1 MNYKKTLLNLAITLI
16 VFLTASITFADD
28 ETIKPAT
35 LAELKTAIIDVM
47 QEKELPA
54 VGIAMVN
61 QDGPVWIEALGK
73 TNLENDTDADEN
85 SMFRIGSTSKMFV
98 ALSILKLVEEGK
110 LSLDDRVA
118 DLVPD
123 LKFSNQWEAT
133 DPVRVVHLL
142 EHTTGWDDLHL
153 PEYAH
158 NDPTPAT
165 LEAGL
170 AYHPHSRISRWK
182 PGSRM
187 SYCNAGPPVAALIV
201 QKITG
206 QEFEAYVKEN
216 FFAPMGMETMTYRL
230 SDDVKAHGVT
240 SYDNGN
246 QMQDYWHI
254 IVRPSGSINAS
265 VKDMARFVSFYVNG
279 GSVDGRQLISP
290 ESLQRME
297 TTVSTSAARAGQQAG
312 YGLNNYSS
320 PYEQWEFRSHNGGV
334 NGGLTELAY
343 LPEAGLGH
351 VVMINSGDGSAFR
364 EISKLIR
371 GYETRQLAE
380 REITRE
386 RDVSAQNRKIA
397 GYYYEISPRQQIAF
411 FLERILN
418 VQKMWFEEDKLAR
431 KGLFDD
437 ETNYY
442 FPVSDN
448 LYKSEKS
455 GLVSLSQTTDPIAGT
470 VVHMGTKVLKPTSPV
485 LVYSQLGI
493 GALWVLFMVTSG
505 LFFPVWLIRKLRG
518 KIPAGASIRIR
529 VWPLLASLSIA
540 AFMGLFVVGGNDPFK
555 QLGAP
560 TPISIGIMLATLS
573 FALFAVLGT
582 YTAVK
587 ARQTTMNK
595 GTYWHSSIASL
606 LNLVVAVYL
615 LSFGAIGLMTWA

>member
-1 MNYKKTLLNLAITLI
+1 MKYKKPLLNFAITM
-16 VFLTASITFADD
+16 FACLMTNMAFSDD
-28 ETIKPAT
+28 EAIKPAT

-47 QEKELPA
+47 KEKEVPA
-54 VGIAMVN
+54 VGIVMVN
-61 QDGPVWIEALGK
+61 QDGAVWIEALGK
-73 TNLENDTDADEN
+73 ANLENDIDADED

-123 LKFSNQWEAT
+123 LKFTNQWEAT
-133 DPVRVVHLL
+133 DPIRVVHLL
-142 EHTTGWDDLHL
+142 EHTTGWDDIHL

-158 NDPTPAT
+158 NDPTPVT
-165 LEAGL
+165 LKAGL
-170 AYHPHSRISRWK
+170 AYHPHSRTSRWK
-182 PGSRM
+182 PGTRM
-187 SYCNAGPPVAALIV
+187 SYCNAGPPVAAYIV
-201 QKITG
+201 QNITG
-206 QEFEAYVKEN
+206 QDFEDYVKEN
-216 FFAPMGMETMTYRL
+216 FFDPMGMETMTYRQ
-230 SDDVKAHGVT
+230 SDDVKTHGVT

-246 QMQDYWHI
+246 QVQDYWHI

-279 GSVDGRQLISP
+279 GSVDGQQLINP
-290 ESLQRME
+290 KSLQRME
-297 TTVSTSAARAGQQAG
+297 TTVSTSGAKAGQTAG

-351 VVMINSGDGSAFR
+351 VIMINSGDGSAFR
-364 EISKLIR
+364 EISKLVR
-371 GYETRQLAE
+371 GYETRELAE
-380 REITRE
+380 IEFTIE
-386 RDVSAQNRKIA
+386 RDITAENRAIA

-418 VQKMWFEEDKLAR
+418 VQKLWFEDDRLAQ

-442 FPVSDN
+442 FPVSDQ
-448 LYKSEKS
+448 LYKSEKT
-455 GLVSLSQTTDPIAGT
+455 GLISLSQTSDPIAGA
-470 VVHMGTKVLKPTSPV
+470 VVHMGTKVLKPSNPV
-485 LVYSQLGI
+485 LVFSQLGI
-493 GALWVLFMVTSG
+493 TALWCLFMVTSL

-518 KIPAGASIRIR
+518 KISAGASIRIR
-529 VWPLLASLSIA
+529 TWPLLASVSIA
-540 AFMGLFVVGGNDPFK
+540 AFMGLFIVGGNDPFK

-560 TPISIGIMLATLS
+560 TLVSVGIMLTTLA
-573 FALFAVLGT
+573 FALFAVLGA
-582 YTAVK
+582 YTAIK
-587 ARQTTMNK
+587 ERQTVMNK

-615 LSFGAIGLMTWA
+615 LSFGVIGLMTWV

>member
-1 MNYKKTLLNLAITLI
+1 MNYKKTLLNLAITLTAC
-16 VFLTASITFADD
+16 LAASIVFADD
-28 ETIKPAT
+28 DPVKPTT
-35 LAELKTAIIDVM
+35 LAELKTAIIAVM
-47 QEKELPA
+47 QENEVPA

-61 QDGPVWIEALGK
+61 KDGAVWVEALGK
-73 TNLENDTDADEN
+73 ANLENDIDADKD

-123 LKFSNQWEAT
+123 LKFTNQWEAT

-142 EHTTGWDDLHL
+142 EHTTGWDNIHL

-158 NDPTPAT
+158 NDPTPVT

-170 AYHPHSRISRWK
+170 AFHPHSRVSRWK

-201 QKITG
+201 QSITG
-206 QEFEAYVKEN
+206 QDFEAYVKEN
-216 FFAPMGMETMTYRL
+216 FFDPMGMETMTYL
-230 SDDVKAHGVT
+230 QSDDVKTHGVT
-240 SYDNGN
+240 SYNNGN
-246 QMQDYWHI
+246 QAQDYWHI
-254 IVRPSGSINAS
+254 IMRPSGSINAS
-265 VKDMARFVSFYVNG
+265 VIDMARFISFYVNG
-279 GSVDGRQLISP
+279 GSVDGQQLISP

-297 TTVSTSAARAGQQAG
+297 TTVSTSGAMAGQKAG

-351 VVMINSGDGSAFR
+351 VIMINSGDGSAFR
-364 EISKLIR
+364 EISKLVR
-371 GYETRQLAE
+371 GFETRELAE
-380 REITRE
+380 IEITRE
-386 RDVSAQNRKIA
+386 RDVSAQNRGIA
-397 GYYYEISPRQQIAF
+397 GYYYEINPRQQIAY

-418 VQKMWFEEDKLAR
+418 VTKLWFEEDKLAR

-442 FPVSDN
+442 FPVSDQ
-448 LYKSEKS
+448 LYKSEKN

-470 VVHMGTKVLKPTSPV
+470 VVHMGTTVLKPTGPV

-493 GALWVLFMVTSG
+493 AALWILFMVTSG

-518 KIPAGASIRIR
+518 KISAGASIRIR
-529 VWPLLASLSIA
+529 TWPLLASVSIA
-540 AFMGLFVVGGNDPFK
+540 AFVGLFMVGGNDPFK

-560 TPISIGIMLATLS
+560 TLVSVGIMLITLA
-573 FALFAVLGT
+573 FALFAVLGV
-582 YTAVK
+582 YTAIK
-587 ARQTTMNK
+587 ERQTVMNK

-615 LSFGAIGLMTWA
+615 LSFGAIGLMTWV